1 MSNLSKVLKQCYFQG
16 ETEKAYQFYFF
27 DKGKSHWAPKFSVR
41 ISNGV
46 VHFNSWIRD
55 KNSDI
60 EATYQLSN
68 LHDYDKE
75 KHFSTLEIRQKVK
88 EFDFAVEPM
97 NHQARGIEDSSGAS
111 GIGFFFDPGL
121 GKTKTAIDEFCLLNM
136 DEPLSILIICPK
148 IALAVWESE
157 FEKHCNPNIYKRL
170 KFYRHEGKFRKK
182 DQKLLDELYLRN
194 TDNVFI
200 INYDFTTSSKGVQI
214 VQDFITSQ
222 KNVYCVLDESQ
233 KIANRKSGRG
243 HKLTYPEFVGRI
255 KYRRC
260 LTGTSITNNV
270 GSIWNQMRFI
280 HPCAVPASYWKF
292 LERYAADEDGKQ
304 AKNVNE
310 LKKMLKPYYFQ
321 ATEDIL
327 DLPEAI
333 DQEIQVRLSPETEA
347 VYQTYASDF
356 SLFDAIKEALNGG
369 DQKLFNQLTKI
380 KPKVLTENIEEDSS
394 SDSVLKQLIRL
405 KQIPSGLIGSVSE
418 VVEKLEVWDKYQALL
433 NLLDQLED
441 QQAIIL
447 STSRLCIEKYSQKF
461 KETNTVA
468 IGLHT
473 GACDDKEREKV
484 LEDFKVGKTQYLFAT
499 TQTVETAV
507 TLTNCRYMIFID
519 HDFSS
524 DRFRQVRKRIHRIGQ
539 NQTCVYYHLIAKDTL
554 DEIVLK
560 SLRQKCELQ
569 KEVLDSNV

>member
-1 MSNLSKVLKQCYFQG
+1 MSNLATIPKKCYFQG
-16 ETEKAYQFYFF
+16 QTDKAYQFYFF
-27 DKGKSHWAPKFSVR
+27 DKKESKWAPKKCVNIR
-41 ISNGV
+41 NGIV
-46 VHFNSWIRD
+46 YFDSWIAKQND
-55 KNSDI
+55 LNT
-60 EATYQLSN
+60 TYSLSN
-68 LHDYDKE
+68 LHDYDQK
-75 KHFSTLEIRQKVK
+75 KHFSTLEIRERLK
-88 EFDFAVEPM
+88 EFNFVFEPM
-97 NHQARGIEDSSGAS
+97 HHQAKCIEYSAGAS
-111 GIGFFFDPGL
+111 GMGFFFDPGL

-170 KFYRHEGKFRKK
+170 RFYRHEGKFRKK
-182 DQKLLDELYLRN
+182 DQALLDEIQSRD

-200 INYDFTTSSKGVQI
+200 INYDFTTSAKGVQI
-214 VQDFITSQ
+214 VQDFLMSQ

-233 KIANRKSGRG
+233 KIANRNSGRG

-292 LERYAADEDGKQ
+292 IQRYSADEEGKK
-304 AKNVNE
+304 AKNLDE

-321 ATEDIL
+321 ATEEIL
-327 DLPEAI
+327 NLPEAM
-333 DQEIQVRLSPETEA
+333 DQEIEVRLSPEAKA
-347 VYQTYASDF
+347 VYDTYASDF
-356 SLFDAIKEALNGG
+356 SLFDAIKLAIEGG
-369 DQKLFNQLTKI
+369 DEKLFKQLTAI
-380 KPKVLTENIEEDSS
+380 KPKSLTKNIEEDSN

-405 KQIPSGLIGSVSE
+405 RQIPSGLIGSVSE
-418 VVEKLEVWDKYQALL
+418 VVQELEVWDKYYALL
-433 NLLDQLED
+433 SLLDQLED

-447 STSRLCIEKYSQKF
+447 STSRLVIERYSQKF
-461 KETNTVA
+461 KETNTVS
-468 IGLHT
+468 IGVHT
-473 GACDDKEREKV
+473 GATSSKEREKI
-484 LEDFKVGKTQYLFAT
+484 LEDFKSNKVQYLFAT

-539 NQTCVYYHLIAKDTL
+539 NQTCMYYHLVAKDTL
-554 DEIVLK
+554 DQGILK
-560 SLRQKCELQ
+560 ILRDKCELQ